1 MMSDEKLI
9 ELEKK
14 YLIKLR
20 VGNLKGDDIK
30 NLIRDVEARG
40 GFSDIYFS
48 SFMPIKIKVSGYI
61 VRVTER
67 PLSESEVKEVCIL
80 IGGDSCIGRLNSGD
94 DFDPSYQLPI
104 TDEQYECY
112 RYRCNLTR
120 GQNEHGRGYHV
131 VLRSLKT
138 DIPSLEFV
146 GISEDMFSEMIPRQG
161 MGILAGTTASGKST
175 TLAAVLQHQLDYGP
189 PCNILTYESPIEYI
203 LKSSKSRSSICT
215 QTEVAEYGGDL
226 KSMAHGVRNSLRRNG
241 DVVLIGETRD
251 VITSDATITA
261 AMTGQFCLTT
271 MHTNSVAE
279 TVDRF
284 LSFYSDPATVR
295 QKAAEFFNQIRWVMC
310 QALVKSNNPQKKL
323 VLVRE
328 YMFFSMDDRLKLL
341 AYTGTDRK
349 TFIEELIQNSPKG
362 RLMAD
367 HAKELLKDGEI
378 DNYTYQYILSGIS

>member
-1 MMSDEKLI
+1 MSDSKLQ
-9 ELEKK
+9 ELENK

-20 VGNLKGDDIK
+20 VGNLKADDFK
-30 NLIRDVEARG
+30 DLIREVESRG

-48 SFMPIKIKVSGYI
+48 AFMPVKIKVSGYI

-67 PLSESEVKEVCIL
+67 ALSESEVKEICIL
-80 IGGDSCIGRLNSGD
+80 VGGDSCIGRLNSGE
-94 DFDPSYQLPI
+94 DFDPSFQLPI
-104 TDEQYECY
+104 TEDKYDCY
-112 RYRCNLTR
+112 RYRCNLSR

-131 VLRSLKT
+131 CLRSLKS

-146 GISEDMFSEMIPRQG
+146 GIAEEMFNEMIPRQG
-161 MGILAGTTASGKST
+161 LGILTGTTASGKST

-189 PCNILTYESPIEYI
+189 SCNIITYESPIEYI
-203 LKSSKSRSSICT
+203 LKSSKSRSSIAT

-251 VITSDATITA
+251 VTTADATITA
-261 AMTGQFCLTT
+261 SMTGQFCLTT

-284 LSFYSDPATVR
+284 LSFYSDPAVIK
-295 QKAAEFFNQIRWVMC
+295 QKAAEFFNQIRWIMC
-310 QALVKSNNPQKKL
+310 QALVKSNNPNKKL

-328 YMFFSMDDRLKLL
+328 YMFFSNEDRLKLL
-341 AYTGTDRK
+341 SYTGADRK
-349 TFIEELIQNSPKG
+349 TFIEELIKQSSKG
-362 RLMAD
+362 RLMKD
-367 HAKELLKDGEI
+367 HAKSLFDDGEI
-378 DNYTYQYILSGIS
+378 DNYTYQYIISGIS